1 MHVHLVQVISLCIS
15 DYLYS
20 LSCCSTC
27 FTGQSFNSEPEKF
40 IFPPPTSL
48 SSRPPPTKENLT
60 LPLAQHKQAH
70 FSPHLLTPRA
80 TPSNLSSLGSSPA
93 YPYPRA
99 PGRPAI
105 PRHTSVAV
113 TPLESPFVEPM
124 VTPTPLSATTNRLIP
139 VLPEANGLYINLA
152 LLDSALGSN
161 LSETLQIGNGP
172 LLSSIQNFMKFSS
185 KRMKLD
191 SVADTLDNNG
201 VGSTT
206 DLLNCQDE
214 KPMMTFGIADYPSL
228 GFKEELA
235 GVGGM
240 PQDMSSYDSLYGSLS
255 KFIVGLNARDN
266 TDSNADLET
275 GEWVFPCTN
284 TASQERD
291 LCSGTQ

>member
-1 MHVHLVQVISLCIS
+1 MYFPCVRTIL
-15 DYLYS
+15 
-20 LSCCSTC
+20 TA
-27 FTGQSFNSEPEKF
+27 QSYNSEPEKF

-48 SSRPPPTKENLT
+48 STHHAPPSKDSLT
-60 LPLAQHKQAH
+60 LPLTQHHKQTR
-70 FSPHLLTPRA
+70 FSPHVFTPRA

-99 PGRPAI
+99 PGRPPL
-105 PRHTSVAV
+105 PRHSTA
-113 TPLESPFVEPM
+113 TPLESPFEPM

-161 LSETLQIGNGP
+161 LSETLPISNVP

-191 SVADTLDNNG
+191 SVTDPDSG
-201 VGSTT
+201 VGSSGAGSTT
-206 DLLNCQDE
+206 DLLSCQDE
-214 KPMMTFGIADYPSL
+214 KPMMTFGVADYPSL

-240 PQDMSSYDSLYGSLS
+240 PQDMGSCDTLYGSLS
-255 KFIVGLNARDN
+255 KF
-266 TDSNADLET
+266 
-275 GEWVFPCTN
+275 VFN
-284 TASQERD
+284 VEKSERNSDIEASKYGVYIHTK
-291 LCSGTQ
+291 LW